1 MIATSSRSAW
11 ANSKTLPKED
21 KFRALEVPLGG
32 RVLAQH
38 TGTPGSLPS
47 SHSDKTEKQFRSP
60 AHFTSSIARRGWGQH
75 PQGRCQTSH
84 GFHLVGE
91 EVVFRGHSLSSV
103 LTASHCLSSG
113 FPQTQPGSAHLLVC
127 LFIVYLLVRVT
138 ILFRGLI

>member
-1 MIATSSRSAW
+1 MPQVRGQPGPTARPYPKKT
-11 ANSKTLPKED
+11 NSGPWKCHLVAECSPSTRE
-21 KFRALEVPLGG
+21 PL
-32 RVLAQH
+32 A
-38 TGTPGSLPS
+38 PS
-47 SHSDKTEKQFRSP
+47 PASHSGKTEKQFRSP
-60 AHFTSSIARRGWGQH
+60 APFTSSIARRAWGQH

-84 GFHLVGE
+84 GFHLAEE

-127 LFIVYLLVRVT
+127 LFIVYLFVHVA